1 MSSEIQRYENDLK
14 RKVQQALN
22 NYPELVRQIRI
33 VSDCGDLFVRS
44 SRDGTSSGAE

>member
-22 NYPELVRQIRI
+22 NSPELVRQIRI
-33 VSDCGDLFVRS
+33 VSDCGDFFMRS